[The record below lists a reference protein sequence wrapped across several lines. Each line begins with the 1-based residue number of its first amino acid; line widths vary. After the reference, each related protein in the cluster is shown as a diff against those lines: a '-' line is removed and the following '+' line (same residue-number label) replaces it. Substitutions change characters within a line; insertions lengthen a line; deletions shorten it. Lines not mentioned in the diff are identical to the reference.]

1 VEAISIL
8 VRVQYVGVMP
18 DLVYAFGDDGREE
31 FSNGLVEAY
40 GTHIGQVIAVGG
52 FRDESD

>member
-1 VEAISIL
+1 MEAISIL
-8 VRVQYVGVMP
+8 VGVQYVSVMP
-18 DLVYAFGDDGREE
+18 NLVDSFGDDGREE